1 MRWKIMSKSLATV
14 VSIIRMMKDS
24 DVKISKKALFL
35 VPLAYLIFPFDLV
48 GDFFPLL
55 GQIDDIAVF
64 VLMWPF
70 LKKTLNKYQ
79 SGDPEVEKVKKD
91 PDAIDIDDY
100 TVE

>member
-1 MRWKIMSKSLATV
+1 MSKSLRSV
-14 VSIIRMMKDS
+14 VKVISFLKDS

-35 VPLAYLIFPFDLV
+35 VPFAYLIFPFDLV
-48 GDFFPLL
+48 GDFFPVL

-64 VLMWPF
+64 VLMWPI
-70 LKKTLNKYQ
+70 LKNLLGKYEQ
-79 SGDPEVEKVKKD
+79 GDPDLEKSKKD

>member
-1 MRWKIMSKSLATV
+1 MSKSLAAV
-14 VSIIRMMKDS
+14 VNIIRFMKDS

-35 VPLAYLIFPFDLV
+35 VPIAYLIFPFDLV
-48 GDFFPLL
+48 GDFFPVL

-70 LKKTLNKYQ
+70 LKNTLKKYK
-79 SGDPEVEKVKKD
+79 SGDPEVEKEKKD
-91 PDAIDIDDY
+91 SEAIDIDDY

>member
-1 MRWKIMSKSLATV
+1 MSRSITTV
-14 VSIIRMMKDS
+14 VRIIQFMKDS

-35 VPLAYLIFPFDLV
+35 VPIAYLIFPFDLV
-48 GDFFPLL
+48 GDFFPVL

-64 VLMWPF
+64 IVMWPV
-70 LKKTLNKYQ
+70 LRSLLNKYNN
-79 SGDPEVEKVKKD
+79 GDPNLEKNKKD

>member
-1 MRWKIMSKSLATV
+1 VEIMNRSLAAV
-14 VSIIRMMKDS
+14 VNIIRLMKDS

-35 VPLAYLIFPFDLV
+35 VPVAYLIFPFDLV

-64 VLMWPF
+64 ILMWPVLRNL
-70 LKKTLNKYQ
+70 LKKYQ
-79 SGDPEVEKVKKD
+79 SGDPEVEKKKKD

>member
-1 MRWKIMSKSLATV
+1 MSKSLKTV
-14 VSIIRMMKDS
+14 VNIIRFMKDS

-35 VPLAYLIFPFDLV
+35 VPIGYLFFPYDLV

-55 GQIDDIAVF
+55 GQLDDLAVF
-64 VLMWPF
+64 ILMWPF
-70 LKKTLNKYQ
+70 LRNLLGKYEEQDPDLNK
-79 SGDPEVEKVKKD
+79 EKKD

>member
-1 MRWKIMSKSLATV
+1 MSKSLKTV
-14 VSIIRMMKDS
+14 VNIIRFMKDS

-35 VPLAYLIFPFDLV
+35 VPIGYLLFPYDLV

-55 GQIDDIAVF
+55 GQLDDLAVF
-64 VLMWPF
+64 ILMWPF
-70 LKKTLNKYQ
+70 LRNLLGKYEEQDPDLNK
-79 SGDPEVEKVKKD
+79 EKRD